1 MSDFPFPFPAG
12 DGDGDDDLP
21 EQMRRMMEAVSAQM
35 QALGGMGALFGAPV
49 DGPVDWAL
57 ARRVALQVLAEGD
70 RSPSDGEVAAHEDA
84 LRLAELWLDD
94 SPLPSPP
101 DAGRLV
107 VGSRS
112 VWLDG
117 ALEAMRPLMEPVAA
131 ASAAAMAGL
140 AQQQLEEVDLDAMG
154 LGPLAGMLQGVD
166 LGAAMRPM
174 AAMLS
179 GMHAG
184 QALGELARQ
193 LLTSTELT
201 VPTAPRGVAVVLA
214 PNVREAFEGWDLDV
228 REVTM
233 TLALHEAAH
242 RRLFHAVPWLE
253 GHIHDLVAQFA
264 AATEVDGAALQAM
277 AQDLM
282 VDVDPDDPDS
292 LEEAMRRAGEFR
304 LEPTP
309 TQRRVLERLQGV
321 LALVGGWAR
330 REVARAAEDRL
341 PGLTRV
347 DEVLRRR
354 RATKGDGEQ
363 TLERLLGLDLTPADE
378 TVGDLFV
385 AAVEGA
391 RGPDTL
397 RRALAHPEN
406 LPDAEELADPTRW
419 LERLEAD
426 SDVPDDA
433 SALFGDLGDAPVE
446 ATADERIAEA
456 REDDGSDAGDG
467 PT

>member
-12 DGDGDDDLP
+12 DGDDDELP
-21 EQMRRMMEAVSAQM
+21 EQMRRMMDAVSGQL
-35 QALGGMGALFGAPV
+35 QAMGGMGALFGAPV
-49 DGPVDWAL
+49 DGPVDWGL

-70 RSPSDGEVAAHEDA
+70 RSATSDERAAWADA
-84 LRLAELWLDD
+84 LRLAEHWLDEG
-94 SPLPSPP
+94 SLPAPP

-107 VGSRS
+107 AGSRS
-112 VWLDG
+112 EWLDV
-117 ALEAMRPLMEPVAA
+117 ALTAMRPWIEPVAEA
-131 ASAAAMAGL
+131 SSAAMVGL

-174 AAMLS
+174 SAMLS

-184 QALGELARQ
+184 QALGQLARQ

-201 VPTAPRGVAVVLA
+201 VPTAPRGTTVVVV
-214 PNVREAFEGWDLDV
+214 PNVGEAFGGWDLDV
-228 REVTM
+228 RETTM
-233 TLALHEAAH
+233 TLALQEAAH

-253 GHIHDLVAQFA
+253 GHLHDLVAQFA
-264 AATEVDGAALQAM
+264 AGMEVDGETLQAM

-282 VDVDPDDPDS
+282 VDVDPEDPAS
-292 LEEAMRRAGEFR
+292 LEQAMERAGEFR

-309 TQRRVLERLQGV
+309 AQRRVLERLQGV

-330 REVARAAEDRL
+330 REVARVAEDRL
-341 PGLTRV
+341 PGHTRV

-354 RATKGDGEQ
+354 RAAKGDGEQ
-363 TLERLLGLDLTPADE
+363 VLERLLGLDL

-419 LERLEAD
+419 LERLEQG
-426 SDVPDDA
+426 SEVPDDA

-446 ATADERIAEA
+446 GSADERIAEA
-456 REDDGSDAGDG
+456 RDDDGDDDG
-467 PT
+467 HDDPA